1 MAAVVW
7 TVRLKE
13 VVVVRVGVGA
23 EEGTCVRT
31 CECCLFV
38 AELLLVCCCPVAM

>member
-7 TVRLKE
+7 TVRLK

-23 EEGTCVRT
+23 EEGMRVCT

-38 AELLLVCCCPVAM
+38 AELLLVCCRPVAM

>member
-7 TVRLKE
+7 TVRL
-13 VVVVRVGVGA
+13 VVVVRVEVGA
-23 EEGTCVRT
+23 EEGMRVCS
-31 CECCLFV
+31 CDCCLFV